1 MYSGRLNTLFIINPI
16 LEKKSGKNVSGLI
29 TKHLYSARF
38 NPTMLY
44 SEYPGHAKILAR
56 QNVGRYH
63 LIVAVGGDGTINQV
77 AHSLVHSETLLG
89 ILPLGSGGKGL
100 ARSLEI
106 PLNIRNAI
114 NIINRLDIARID
126 TVMVG
131 THRFINIAGIGF
143 AAEVAHA
150 YAGSQKRGF
159 ISYAMNMARKLPG
172 YSPISARVTI
182 ENRSI
187 TGRFFIISFAN
198 SSQWGYG
205 AHISPNSKHD
215 DGLLDI
221 CLIRNFPKI
230 LFPSLLVRLFTK
242 TIHRSKYVE
251 VIPAKKAGISGN
263 RSFTGHIDGEP
274 VEFTAP
280 FNVTIEPGSLKVI
293 CAAKH

>member
-1 MYSGRLNTLFIINPI
+1 MYHGRLNTLFIINPI
-16 LEKKSGKNVSGLI
+16 LEKKSGENLSGLI
-29 TKHLYSARF
+29 TKHLYFARF
-38 NPTMLY
+38 NPTILY
-44 SEYPGHAKILAR
+44 SEHLGHARVLAS

-63 LIVAVGGDGTINQV
+63 LIVAGGGDGTINQV
-77 AHSLVHSETLLG
+77 AHNLVHSETLLG
-89 ILPLGSGGKGL
+89 ILPLGSGKGL
-100 ARSLEI
+100 ARSLKI

-114 NIINRLDIARID
+114 NVINRLDIARID
-126 TVMVG
+126 TGMVDM
-131 THRFINIAGIGF
+131 HRFINIAGIGF

-150 YAGSQKRGF
+150 YAASQKRGF
-159 ISYAMNMARKLPG
+159 MSYAMNMARKLPG
-172 YSPISARVTI
+172 YSPISARITI

-187 TGRFFIISFAN
+187 TGSFFIISFAN

-205 AHISPNSKHD
+205 AHISPHSKPD

-221 CLIRNFPKI
+221 CIIRNFPKI
-230 LFPSLLVRLFTK
+230 LFPCLLVRLFTK

-251 VIPAKKAGISGN
+251 IIPAKKAGISGN

-274 VEFTAP
+274 VEFTTP